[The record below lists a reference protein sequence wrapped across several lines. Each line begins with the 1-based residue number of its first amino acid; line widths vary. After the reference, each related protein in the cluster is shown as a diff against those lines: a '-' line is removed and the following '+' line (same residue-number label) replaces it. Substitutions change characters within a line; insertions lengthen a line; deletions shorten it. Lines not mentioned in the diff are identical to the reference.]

1 MKAVV
6 YEKFNGEIFLR
17 DIPVPSPGED
27 GVVVKI
33 LATGMCLSDWHGYAG
48 HDSDIDLPHVPG
60 HEWAGEIV
68 AVGKNVRSFRVGE
81 RVTAPFVGGC
91 GHCHDCNS
99 GNHQVCDHQF
109 QPGFTAYGSFA
120 EYMALDYADTNLV
133 RIPDEISN
141 ETACILGC
149 RFITSFRA
157 IAQQGVVTGGQWVA
171 VHGCGGVGL
180 SAVMI
185 ANALG
190 ASVVAVDINDQS
202 LALAKSLGA
211 VATINS
217 KNQEDVVGAIKEL
230 TKGGVDVSVDA
241 LGIQQTCYNSIAN
254 LRKRGKHVQVGLI
267 AGGQVQIPMG
277 KVIAHE
283 LEILGSHGMQ
293 AFHFREVLEMI
304 RVGKFDPSKMIERQV
319 SLADSVGLLPKMDQ
333 FGQAG
338 VTVINRF

>member
-6 YEKFNGEIFLR
+6 YENFNGKLFLR
-17 DIPVPSPGED
+17 DIPVPSPKND

-48 HDSDIDLPHVPG
+48 HDSDIELPHVPG

-68 AVGKNVRSFRVGE
+68 AVGKDVRSFKVGD

-99 GNHQVCDHQF
+99 GNHQVCDSQF

-133 RIPDEISN
+133 KIPEEISN

-149 RFITSFRA
+149 RFITAFRA

-180 SAVMI
+180 SSVMI

-190 ASVVAVDINDQS
+190 ASVVAVDINDES
-202 LALAKSLGA
+202 LELAKSLGA

-217 KNQEDVVGAIKEL
+217 KNQDDVVGSIKEL
-230 TKGGVDVSVDA
+230 TQGGVDVSVDA
-241 LGIQQTCYNSIAN
+241 LGIQQTCHNSIAN
-254 LRKRGKHVQVGLI
+254 LRKRGKHVQVGLM
-267 AGGQVQIPMG
+267 AGGKAEIPMG
-277 KVIAHE
+277 QVIAHE
-283 LEILGSHGMQ
+283 LEIYGSHGMQ

-304 RVGKFDPSKMIERQV
+304 RTGKFNPGQMIERHV
-319 SLADSVGLLPKMDQ
+319 SLEDSMALLPKMNE
-333 FGQAG
+333 FGNKG
-338 VTVINRF
+338 VTVINQF